1 MARVLLNSPP
11 FKQLKCLTM
20 TVSEMIQQHYPE
32 CYTIESYPAAQT
44 ICIRKV
50 KDEWGILGNF
60 AQAPILVDGV
70 TFDCTE
76 RLFHMMKLSSDAV
89 EGIHDMMNIAG
100 GMRMKMHMK
109 RMYKDHP
116 EWFHDHWPSMVVD
129 AMKYCLVKK
138 YEQCEAFRNELERSK
153 GKYIVEDETARK
165 RGRDADSWGTVLRGG
180 AYVGPNLLGRLL
192 MELRDN
198 GTLSYTL
205 PDNALAFVKV
215 CQSARK

>member
-1 MARVLLNSPP
+1 M
-11 FKQLKCLTM
+11 K
-20 TVSEMIQQHYPE
+20 VSEMIQQHYPE
-32 CYTIESYPAAQT
+32 YYSIESYPAAQT
-44 ICIRKV
+44 VCIRKV
-50 KDEWGILGNF
+50 RDEWGILGNF
-60 AQAPILVDGV
+60 AQALVVVDGV

-76 RLFHMMKLSSDAV
+76 RLFHMMKLRSDAT
-89 EGIHDMMNIAG
+89 EGIHDMMNIG
-100 GMRMKMHMK
+100 GGLRMKMHMK
-109 RMYKDHP
+109 PMYKNHP

-129 AMKYCLVKK
+129 AMKYCLVQK

-165 RGRDADSWGTVLRGG
+165 RGRDADSWGTVLRGD

-205 PDNALAFVKV
+205 PDEALDFVKV
-215 CQSARK
+215 CQSA